1 MSHTETLTFKSEL
14 KQVLHLI
21 THSLYSH
28 QEIFLRELLSNA
40 SDAIDRIRFNSLE
53 NAALLEGDQDWKIR
67 LTVDKEQRTL
77 TLSDNGIGMTREEV
91 IENLGTIAKSGTKS
105 FLERLAKADAASR
118 PELIGQFGVG
128 FYSAFMVAD
137 KVTVT
142 TRAAGATEAVQW
154 ISDGQEAY
162 TLETAT
168 REGRGTDV
176 VLHLKEDKT
185 EFCDPW
191 RLRQIVKQ
199 FSDFIEHPIV
209 MASEAK
215 EGEAKDET
223 LNSQKALWLRSKT
236 DITEEEHHAFY
247 RQISGD
253 YEEPAK
259 VIHIQAEGTP
269 SFKAL
274 LYLPKRKSF
283 DLQFG
288 EVKAGPKLYINRV
301 LIQDPCEALLPSWLR
316 FVKGVVDCPDLPLNV
331 SRETLQQNPLLE
343 RIQRNLVRHILK
355 AMEEM
360 KSEAAEAYAEFWK
373 ELGAIVK
380 EGLLREFDRK
390 EAIADL
396 VLFESLNTEI
406 GKTTT
411 LAAYVEAMPKEQEA
425 IYYVSG
431 EDRNALAAS
440 PVLEAFKTLG
450 WDVLLLTDPV
460 DPFVFP
466 GLDTLKEKPLKRAD
480 QHAPEAPKAQK
491 DALETATKTFQSLLD
506 AFKAKLPMVKDVRLT
521 SRLRE
526 SAACLVSEGP
536 APDPRME
543 QLLARMGQSAGPS
556 PRVLELNP
564 EHAAVK
570 AVLDL
575 HHFHPED
582 VRLDAYARLFHGQAL
597 LAEGSRLEDPAAFT
611 AALNTLLEKDAKA

>member
-1 MSHTETLTFKSEL
+1 MTETLTFKSEL

-28 QEIFLRELLSNA
+28 QAIFLRELLSNA

-53 NAALLEGDQDWKIR
+53 NADLLEGDQDWKIR
-67 LTVDKEQRTL
+67 LAIDKEARTL
-77 TLSDNGIGMTREEV
+77 TLSDNGIGMTRDEV
-91 IENLGTIAKSGTKS
+91 IENLGTIARSGTKA
-105 FLERLAKADAASR
+105 FLERLAQADAKSR

-137 KVTVT
+137 QVSVT
-142 TRAAGATEAVQW
+142 TRAAGSTEAVKW
-154 ISDGQEAY
+154 VSDGQEAY
-162 TLETAT
+162 TLDAT
-168 REGRGTDV
+168 TRAGRGTDV
-176 VLHLKEDKT
+176 TLHLKEDKE
-185 EFCDPW
+185 EFLDPW

-209 MASEAK
+209 MAG
-215 EGEAKDET
+215 EGGEDET
-223 LNSQKALWLRSKT
+223 LNSQKALWLRSKS

-253 YEEPAK
+253 WEAPAR

-283 DLQFG
+283 ELQFG
-288 EVKAGPKLYINRV
+288 DVKAGPKLYINRV
-301 LIQDPCEALLPSWLR
+301 LIQDPCEALLPTWLR

-355 AMEEM
+355 AMEEL
-360 KSEAAEAYAEFWK
+360 KQDAGEAYADFWR
-373 ELGAIVK
+373 ELGSLVK
-380 EGLLREFDRK
+380 EGLLREFERK

-396 VLFESLNTEI
+396 CLFESLNTEA

-411 LAAYVEAMPKEQEA
+411 LAAYVEAMPEAQEA
-425 IYYVSG
+425 IYYLTG
-431 EDRNALAAS
+431 EDRAALAAA
-440 PVLEAFKTLG
+440 PVLEAFKALS

-466 GLDTLKEKPLKRAD
+466 GLDQLKEKPLKRAD
-480 QHAPEAPKAQK
+480 QHAPEAPKAQQE
-491 DALETATKTFQSLLD
+491 ALEAASQTFRGLLE
-506 AFKAKLPMVKDVRLT
+506 AFKAKLPGLKDVRLT
-521 SRLRE
+521 SRLRD
-526 SAACLVSEGP
+526 SASCLVSEGA

-543 QLLARMGQSAGPS
+543 QLLARLGQGSGPS

-564 EHAAVK
+564 EHAAVR
-570 AVLDL
+570 AVLEL
-575 HHFHPED
+575 HHKHPED
-582 VRLDAYARLFHGQAL
+582 PRLEAYAKLFHGQAL
-597 LAEGSRLEDPAAFT
+597 LAEGSRIEDPAAFT
-611 AALNTLLEKDAKA
+611 RALNTILEKDARG

>member
-1 MSHTETLTFKSEL
+1 MSHPESHTFKSEL

-53 NAALLEGDQDWKIR
+53 NAALMEGNQDWQIR
-67 LTVDKEQRTL
+67 MSVDKDQRTL
-77 TLSDNGIGMTREEV
+77 TLSDNGIGMTRQEV
-91 IENLGTIAKSGTKS
+91 IENLGTIAKSGTRA
-105 FLERLAKADAASR
+105 FLERLAHAETGSR

-142 TRAAGATEAVQW
+142 TRAAGETEAVRW
-154 ISDGQEAY
+154 ESDGQESY
-162 TLETAT
+162 QLEPAIRTA
-168 REGRGTDV
+168 RGTDV
-176 VLHLKEDKT
+176 VLHLKEDKA
-185 EFCDPW
+185 EFLDAW

-209 MASEAK
+209 MANDK
-215 EGEAKDET
+215 GEDET
-223 LNSQKALWLRSKT
+223 LNSRKALWLRSKA
-236 DITEEEHHAFY
+236 DITEEEHQAFY

-259 VIHIQAEGTP
+259 VIHIQAEGNP
-269 SFKAL
+269 SFRAL
-274 LYLPKRKSF
+274 LYLPKRKAF

-288 EVKAGPKLYINRV
+288 EAKAGPKLYINRV
-301 LIQDPCEALLPSWLR
+301 LIQDPCEALLPTWLR
-316 FVKGVVDCPDLPLNV
+316 FMKGVVDCPDLPLNV

-343 RIQRNLVRHILK
+343 RIQRNLVRHVLK
-355 AMEEM
+355 ALEEM
-360 KSEAAEAYAEFWK
+360 KQEASDVYAEFWK
-373 ELGAIVK
+373 ELGSILK

-396 VLFESLNTEI
+396 VLFESLNTEP

-411 LAAYVEAMPKEQEA
+411 LAAYVEAMPNEQEA
-425 IYYVSG
+425 IYYMTG

-440 PVLEAFKTLG
+440 PVLETFKTLH

-480 QHAPEAPKAQK
+480 QHAPEAPKEQK
-491 DALETATKTFQSLLD
+491 DALETATKAFSALLD
-506 AFKAKLPMVKDVRLT
+506 SFKAKLPAVKDVRLT
-521 SRLRE
+521 SRLKE
-526 SAACLVSEGP
+526 SASCLVSEGP

-543 QLLARMGQSAGPS
+543 QLLARLGQGTGAT

-564 EHAAVK
+564 DHAAVK
-570 AVLDL
+570 AVFEL
-575 HHFHPED
+575 HRKQPD
-582 VRLDAYARLFHGQAL
+582 DPRLDAYARLFHGQAL
-597 LAEGSRLEDPAAFT
+597 LAEGSRLENPAAFT
-611 AALNTLLEKDAKA
+611 ASLNTLLEKDART